1 MKNVFLLGAMACAL
15 GMMTACKSGGEPA
28 EIDEA
33 TANERIDKTLLVG
46 QWDFVYEINDW
57 KASGAI
63 YDTCDTNCSPLLGI
77 EFTDDGKC
85 TYTFVNGTMDFS
97 DGLFSVETDTILQSF
112 QYHITDG
119 TIVLS
124 DGDQQGKIQISK
136 LTTDTLALI
145 EKQESPLV
153 SATDITVL
161 VRHNQ

>member
-1 MKNVFLLGAMACAL
+1 MKKTFYLLSAVLCAM
-15 GMMTACKSGGEPA
+15 GTMTACKSGTGNEN
-28 EIDEA
+28 IDE
-33 TANERIDKTLLVG
+33 TLLVG

-57 KASGAI
+57 KASDGAI
-63 YDTCDTNCSPLLGI
+63 YDTCDSECSPLLGI
-77 EFTDDGKC
+77 EFTNDGKC
-85 TYTFVNGTMDFS
+85 IYTFVNGTMDFS

-112 QYHITDG
+112 QYHVANG

-124 DGDQQGKIQISK
+124 DGDQKGEFQISK

-145 EKQESPLV
+145 EKQNSPAV

>member
-1 MKNVFLLGAMACAL
+1 MKKIFLFGAMVYAI
-15 GMMTACKSGGEPA
+15 GMMTACKSGTEN
-28 EIDEA
+28 ENIDE
-33 TANERIDKTLLVG
+33 TLLVG

-57 KASGAI
+57 KASDGAI
-63 YDTCDTNCSPLLGI
+63 YDTCDSECSPLLGI

-97 DGLFSVETDTILQSF
+97 EESFSVEMDTILQSF

-145 EKQESPLV
+145 EKQDSPAV

>member
-1 MKNVFLLGAMACAL
+1 MKKTFYLLSAVLCAM
-15 GMMTACKSGGEPA
+15 GTMTACKSGTGNEN
-28 EIDEA
+28 IDE
-33 TANERIDKTLLVG
+33 TLLVG

-57 KASGAI
+57 KASDGAI
-63 YDTCDTNCSPLLGI
+63 YDTCDSECSPLLGI
-77 EFTDDGKC
+77 EFTNDGKC
-85 TYTFVNGTMDFS
+85 IYTFVNGTMDFS

-112 QYHITDG
+112 QYHVANG

-124 DGDQQGKIQISK
+124 DGDQKGEIQISK

-145 EKQESPLV
+145 EKQDSPAV

>member
-1 MKNVFLLGAMACAL
+1 MKKIFLLGAMVCAL
-15 GMMTACKSGGEPA
+15 GMMTACKSGTEN
-28 EIDEA
+28 ENIDE
-33 TANERIDKTLLVG
+33 TLLVG

-57 KASGAI
+57 KASDGAI
-63 YDTCDTNCSPLLGI
+63 YDTCDSECSPLLGI
-77 EFTDDGKC
+77 EFTNDGKFI
-85 TYTFVNGTMDFS
+85 YTFVNGTMDFS

-112 QYHITDG
+112 QYQVANG

-124 DGDQQGKIQISK
+124 DGDRKGEFQISK

-145 EKQESPLV
+145 EKQDSPAV

>member
-1 MKNVFLLGAMACAL
+1 MKKIFLFGAMVCVL
-15 GMMTACKSGGEPA
+15 GMMSACKSGTGNEN
-28 EIDEA
+28 IDE
-33 TANERIDKTLLVG
+33 TLLVG

-57 KASGAI
+57 KASDGAI
-63 YDTCDTNCSPLLGI
+63 YDTCDSECIPLLGI
-77 EFTDDGKC
+77 EFTNDGKC
-85 TYTFVNGTMDFS
+85 IYTFVNETMYFS

-112 QYHITDG
+112 QYQVANG

-124 DGDQQGKIQISK
+124 DGDQKEEIQISK

-145 EKQESPLV
+145 EKQNSPAV

>member
-1 MKNVFLLGAMACAL
+1 MKIVFMLGAMVCAL
-15 GMMTACKSGGEPA
+15 GMMVACKSG
-28 EIDEA
+28 
-33 TANERIDKTLLVG
+33 TANERIDETLLVG

-57 KASGAI
+57 KASDGAI
-63 YDTCDTNCSPLLGI
+63 YDTCDTNCSPYLGI

-85 TYTFVNGTMDFS
+85 IYTIVNVTMSFS
-97 DGLFSVETDTILQSF
+97 EESFSVEMDTILQSF

-124 DGDQQGKIQISK
+124 DGDQQGEIQISK

-145 EKQESPLV
+145 EKQKSPLV
-153 SATDITVL
+153 SATNIAVL

>member
-1 MKNVFLLGAMACAL
+1 MKKTFYLLSAVLCAV
-15 GMMTACKSGGEPA
+15 GTMTACKSGTGNEN
-28 EIDEA
+28 IDE
-33 TANERIDKTLLVG
+33 TLLVG

-57 KASGAI
+57 KASDGAI
-63 YDTCDTNCSPLLGI
+63 YDTCDSECSPLLGI
-77 EFTDDGKC
+77 EFTNDGKC
-85 TYTFVNGTMDFS
+85 IYTFVNGTMDFS

-112 QYHITDG
+112 QYHVANG

-124 DGDQQGKIQISK
+124 DGEKKGEFQISK

-145 EKQESPLV
+145 EKQDSPAV

>member
-1 MKNVFLLGAMACAL
+1 MKKTFYLLSAVLCAVAMMA
-15 GMMTACKSGGEPA
+15 GCKGGTGNEN
-28 EIDEA
+28 IDE
-33 TANERIDKTLLVG
+33 TLLVG

-57 KASGAI
+57 KASDGAI
-63 YDTCDTNCSPLLGI
+63 YDTCDSECSPLLGI
-77 EFTDDGKC
+77 EFTNDGKC
-85 TYTFVNGTMDFS
+85 IYTFVNWTMGFS

-112 QYHITDG
+112 QYQVANG

-124 DGDQQGKIQISK
+124 DGDQKGEFQISK

-145 EKQESPLV
+145 EKQNSPAV

>member
-1 MKNVFLLGAMACAL
+1 MKKVFFTLAVLCTVAMMA
-15 GMMTACKSGGEPA
+15 GCKGGTGNEN
-28 EIDEA
+28 IDE
-33 TANERIDKTLLVG
+33 TLLVG

-57 KASGAI
+57 KASDGAI

-97 DGLFSVETDTILQSF
+97 DESFSVETDTILQSF
-112 QYHITDG
+112 QYHVANG

-124 DGDQQGKIQISK
+124 DGDQKGEIQISK

-145 EKQESPLV
+145 EKQNSPAV
-153 SATDITVL
+153 SATDISVL

>member
-1 MKNVFLLGAMACAL
+1 MKKIFLFGAMVCAI
-15 GMMTACKSGGEPA
+15 GMMTACKSGTGNEN
-28 EIDEA
+28 IDE
-33 TANERIDKTLLVG
+33 TLLVG

-57 KASGAI
+57 KASDGAI
-63 YDTCDTNCSPLLGI
+63 YDTCDSECSPLLGI

-97 DGLFSVETDTILQSF
+97 EESFSVEMDTILQSF

-145 EKQESPLV
+145 EKQDSPAV

>member
-1 MKNVFLLGAMACAL
+1 MKKAFLTLAVLCAVATMA
-15 GMMTACKSGGEPA
+15 GCKGGS
-28 EIDEA
+28 
-33 TANERIDKTLLVG
+33 ANERIDETLLVG

-57 KASGAI
+57 KASDGAI
-63 YDTCDTNCSPLLGI
+63 YDTCDSECSPLLGI

-112 QYHITDG
+112 QYQVANG

-124 DGDQQGKIQISK
+124 DGDQKGVIQISK

-145 EKQESPLV
+145 EKKESMVV

>member
-1 MKNVFLLGAMACAL
+1 MYMKKAFLTLAVLCAVATMA
-15 GMMTACKSGGEPA
+15 GCKGG
-28 EIDEA
+28 
-33 TANERIDKTLLVG
+33 TANERIDETLLVG

-57 KASGAI
+57 KASDGAI
-63 YDTCDTNCSPLLGI
+63 YDTCDSECSPLLGI

-97 DGLFSVETDTILQSF
+97 DESFSVEMDTILQSF

-124 DGDQQGKIQISK
+124 DGDQQGEIQISK

-145 EKQESPLV
+145 EKQKSTLV
-153 SATDITVL
+153 SATNITVL

>member
-1 MKNVFLLGAMACAL
+1 MKKLFLLGAMVYAL
-15 GMMTACKSGGEPA
+15 GMMAACKSG
-28 EIDEA
+28 
-33 TANERIDKTLLVG
+33 TANERIDETLLVG

-57 KASGAI
+57 KASDGAI

-112 QYHITDG
+112 QYHIANG

-145 EKQESPLV
+145 EKQESKLV